1 LQVFSETVEKP
12 KISNFGAK
20 YNEKNREEA
29 IMNDEKYEAAK
40 TRVKELKDFYRN
52 LLTYAGVNI
61 LLIIINL
68 VTSPESLWFYWVT
81 IFWGIGI
88 VLHASKIFIL
98 KGKFLGKEWEEKKI
112 KEMMEKESNS
122 K

>member
-1 LQVFSETVEKP
+1 
-12 KISNFGAK
+12 
-20 YNEKNREEA
+20 
-29 IMNDEKYEAAK
+29 MNDEKYEKAK
-40 TRVKELKDFYRN
+40 TRVEELRGFYRN

-68 VTSPESLWFYWVT
+68 VTSPGSLWFYWVT

-88 VLHASKIFIL
+88 VLHASKVFIL
-98 KGKFLGKEWEEKKI
+98 KDKFLGKEWEEKKI
-112 KEMMEKESNS
+112 KEIMEKEGNP

>member
-1 LQVFSETVEKP
+1 
-12 KISNFGAK
+12 
-20 YNEKNREEA
+20 
-29 IMNDEKYEAAK
+29 MNDEKYEEAK
-40 TRVKELKDFYRN
+40 TRVKELKNFYRN

-68 VTSPESLWFYWVT
+68 LTSPEHLWFYWTT

-88 VLHASKIFIL
+88 VLHASKVFIL
-98 KGKFLGKEWEEKKI
+98 KGKFLGKGWEEKKI
-112 KEMMEKESNS
+112 KEIMEKERNS